1 MIKKISIIIRTKN
14 EENWIKA
21 CLFAIK
27 KQNYTSYEIIIVDNG
42 SLDRTI
48 DVVKKFNVKKI
59 TNLKDFKPGAALQK
73 GINLAKGDILVFLS
87 AHCIPTSINWLSELV
102 KPIIDNKSVA
112 SYGRQI
118 PTKTSRPDD
127 ARDLLMVF
135 GKESLIQLKD
145 FKFHNANSAI
155 DKKYYLKNPFD
166 KNLSNIEDWDWGKK
180 VIKNKKTISYVAE
193 ASVYHHHGIN
203 QHDIKE
209 SFRSKSVSKLLREL
223 YELEKLNPFFENYSS
238 WSGLLIISASEKNN
252 MKIIKKIKSIFGNS
266 LDTLITSHEKFDQ
279 NYIVSKKLSFEDYLV
294 SCLNY
299 GEKLNK
305 TIYDYIVFV
314 DLHFQNIAL
323 DDLNKPRETLFKNM
337 VDCAVPARELN
348 SFVYNQSLSKDTRV
362 NYNSRVVGNI
372 NELVMGQ
379 GGAFRTSIIRRK
391 ILDNSNI
398 TISNKLDREYSFKH
412 NWNDS

>member
-1 MIKKISIIIRTKN
+1 MKKVSIIIRTRN

-21 CLFAIK
+21 CLQAILN
-27 KQNYTSYEIIIVDNG
+27 QNYLSFEIIIVDNG
-42 SLDRTI
+42 SKDRTI
-48 DVVKKFNVKKI
+48 DVVKKFNIKKI
-59 TNLKDFKPGAALQK
+59 TTLKDFTPGAALQK
-73 GINLAKGDILVFLS
+73 GINLAKGEILVFLS
-87 AHCIPTSINWLSELV
+87 AHCIPTSENWLGDLV

-118 PTKTSRPDD
+118 PTKSSGPDD

-135 GKESLIQLKD
+135 GKENLTQSKD

-180 VIKNKKTISYVAE
+180 VIKNKKTISYIAD

-203 QHDIKE
+203 QHNINE
-209 SFRSKSVSKLLREL
+209 SFRSKSVSKILREL
-223 YELEKLNPFFENYSS
+223 YEIEKLNPSFENYLS
-238 WSGLLIISASEKNN
+238 WKGLLIISASQKNEKK
-252 MKIIKKIKSIFGNS
+252 MIKKIKSIYKDS
-266 LDTLITSHEKFDQ
+266 MDLLVTSHEKFDS
-279 NYIVSKKLSFEDYLV
+279 NFIVSKKLSFQDYLIT
-294 SCLNY
+294 CLKH

-305 TIYDYIVFV
+305 TIYDYIVFI

-323 DDLNKPRETLFKNM
+323 SDLNKPREALFKNM
-337 VDCAVPARELN
+337 VDCSVPARELN
-348 SFVYNQSLSKDTRV
+348 SFVYNQNLSKETRV
-362 NYNSRVVGNI
+362 NNKFRIMGDIY
-372 NELVMGQ
+372 ELVIGQ

-391 ILDNSNI
+391 ILDKSNI
-398 TISNKLDREYSFKH
+398 SISNKLDREYSFKH